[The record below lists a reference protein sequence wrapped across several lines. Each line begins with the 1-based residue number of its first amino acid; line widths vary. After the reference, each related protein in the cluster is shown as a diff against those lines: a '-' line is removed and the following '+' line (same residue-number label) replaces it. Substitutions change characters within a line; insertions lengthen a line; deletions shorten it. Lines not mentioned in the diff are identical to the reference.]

1 MRRLPIQKIARRNCV
16 SQNGPCR
23 RRMQTLAVAR
33 METAAVN
40 PSDVKNIAGR
50 ISQTLFQDLAKIDD
64 YPISGAVNF
73 L

>member
-1 MRRLPIQKIARRNCV
+1 
-16 SQNGPCR
+16 
-23 RRMQTLAVAR
+23 MQTLAVAR